1 MVDNTDITNPKEEE
15 NQEKQQESNRLA
27 SFVYDRFITSERAR
41 QSDED
46 RWLEAFH
53 NGVDAFEDKKYTDA
67 IKMFEQADNLRPDG
81 DPTSRQYIERCVE
94 KQKAVSH

>member
-15 NQEKQQESNRLA
+15 NQEKQQEATRLA

-53 NGVDAFEDKKYTDA
+53 NCRG
-67 IKMFEQADNLRPDG
+67 
-81 DPTSRQYIERCVE
+81 QYYKNVPFQRT
-94 KQKAVSH
+94 

>member
-46 RWLEAFH
+46 RWLLDAELIMQPHLDKEELSEKLTKEIQKKEEATF
-53 NGVDAFEDKKYTDA
+53 A
-67 IKMFEQADNLRPDG
+67 
-81 DPTSRQYIERCVE
+81 
-94 KQKAVSH
+94 KQLD

>member
-46 RWLEAFH
+46 RWLL
-53 NGVDAFEDKKYTDA
+53 DAELIMQATLDKEEVS
-67 IKMFEQADNLRPDG
+67 EQESKASKINEEEILDI
-81 DPTSRQYIERCVE
+81 SEIE
-94 KQKAVSH
+94 